1 MNIEIDFEK
10 VKQTIL
16 LAALKQGLSEAEL
29 KDWIEDYDENWR
41 ICYTS
46 NQNESFL
53 DTLSDLKEEVKLLS
67 QAVPQHDL
75 LASISAIILAK
86 IYSLT
91 LMNFFDKIDGDIF
104 LLGWGTKLKDK
115 WPSVPEDYKV
125 PDSYKNEVTST
136 EETTKIN
143 IDVDFEKIKQTILSA
158 AMMHGLSKDYITKH
172 WHIDYELDLNKEFA
186 RLISGLNQNIQII
199 YQAIKNNDMLTA
211 KAGIIRVK
219 PFSHAL
225 VDFLTKIDDD
235 MFELGWGDKLK
246 DKWPDIPENY
256 KVPAH
261 YDYENTNK
269 PYQY

>member
-1 MNIEIDFEK
+1 MNIEINFEK

-16 LAALKQGLSEAEL
+16 LIAQKNGFSSDYLQKNWKMSY
-29 KDWIEDYDENWR
+29 KTHRDEDF
-41 ICYTS
+41 I
-46 NQNESFL
+46 
-53 DTLSDLKEEVKLLS
+53 DTLSKLKEEVKLLN
-67 QAVPQHDL
+67 QTIPQHDL
-75 LASISAIILAK
+75 LASINAIVLAK
-86 IYSLT
+86 LYSI
-91 LMNFFDKIDGDIF
+91 NFMDFFRKIDDDIF
-104 LLGWGTKLKDK
+104 LLGWGKELKNK

-186 RLISGLNQNIQII
+186 RLISGLNQNTQLIH
-199 YQAIKNNDMLTA
+199 QAIKNNDMLAA
-211 KAGIIRVK
+211 KAGIIRIK

-225 VDFLTKIDDD
+225 VDFSTKIDDD

>member
-1 MNIEIDFEK
+1 MNIEINFEK

-16 LAALKQGLSEAEL
+16 LIAQKSGFSSDYLQKNW
-29 KDWIEDYDENWR
+29 KMCYKTHRDEDF
-41 ICYTS
+41 I
-46 NQNESFL
+46 
-53 DTLSDLKEEVKLLS
+53 DTLSKLKEEIKLLN
-67 QAVPQHDL
+67 QTIPQHDL
-75 LASISAIILAK
+75 LASINAIVLAR
-86 IYSLT
+86 IYSI
-91 LMNFFDKIDGDIF
+91 NFMDFFRKIDDDIF
-104 LLGWGTKLKDK
+104 LLGWGKELKNK
-115 WPSVPEDYKV
+115 WPSVSEDYKV

-143 IDVDFEKIKQTILSA
+143 IDIDFEKIKQTILSV
-158 AMMHGLSKDYITKH
+158 AMMHGLSEDYVTKN

-186 RLISGLNQNIQII
+186 RLISGLNQNIQLIH
-199 YQAIKNNDMLTA
+199 QAIKNNDMLTA

-225 VDFLTKIDDD
+225 VDFSTKIHNDI
-235 MFELGWGDKLK
+235 MQLMWGDELE
-246 DKWPDIPENY
+246 DKWPKIPEDY